1 MDSTLLQERLRN
13 EDPTALEEVYSENRE
28 AFFNYAL
35 KFNLDKD
42 TVLDV
47 YQDATIALYQNFV
60 TKQLVLDTG
69 TLRTY
74 LFAIGK
80 YKMYDILKQRKKVIL
95 KDAPEKVTE
104 FEIVVDSAPSEEQ
117 KKLAINFKTMSPS
130 CQEVLKMYYY
140 QNLTIKEIVNLT
152 HYKDENTVKSH
163 KSRCLKGLKQRINS
177 PK

>member
-1 MDSTLLQERLRN
+1 MTNTSLQQRLRD
-13 EDPTALEEVYSENRE
+13 EDPTAFEEVYKDNQE

-60 TKQLVLDTG
+60 SKQLVIENG

-80 YKMYDILKQRKKVIL
+80 YKMYNILKKRKKVIL
-95 KDAPEKVTE
+95 KDAPEKVAD
-104 FEIVVDSAPSEEQ
+104 FEIEVDNSPSEQQ
-117 KKLAINFKTMSPS
+117 KQLAINFKNMSPS
-130 CQEVLKMYYY
+130 CQDILKMYYY
-140 QNLTIKEIVNLT
+140 RNLTIKEIVALT

-163 KSRCLKGLKQRINS
+163 KSRCLKGLRQLINS